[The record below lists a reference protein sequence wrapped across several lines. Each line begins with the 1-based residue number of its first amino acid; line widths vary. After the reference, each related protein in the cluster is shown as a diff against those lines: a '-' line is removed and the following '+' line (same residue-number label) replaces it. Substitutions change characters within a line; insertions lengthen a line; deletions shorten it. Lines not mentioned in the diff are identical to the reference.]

1 MNRSSRES
9 VHIMVH
15 FEEAFIFFVVV
26 VDPAPGRF
34 FRPSRLEAAVS
45 LRDDRAADDQAADT
59 EDGMLLIMAS
69 NTVVLASRIANRGEE
84 VVETAMCC
92 APRADRR
99 YLSV

>member
-15 FEEAFIFFVVV
+15 FEIASIFTVVD
-26 VDPAPGRF
+26 DPAPGRY

-69 NTVVLASRIANRGEE
+69 SNTVVLASSIAIRG
-84 VVETAMCC
+84 T
-92 APRADRR
+92 RR
-99 YLSV
+99 RWRL